1 MLFDAFRAESLRL
14 LRNRTVMFWSV
25 LFTPI
30 VFAVGGVI
38 YHMVAKSRAP
48 DLTKAGIPEAMGS
61 APVNLGEALT
71 LGAGSGANGVT
82 LVMMLIAA
90 ATLYAG
96 DYRWETWR
104 LISARNTRLNLLLG
118 KVGVLKLLALLAMLA
133 FLVACF
139 VYTVAQG
146 LVFERP
152 LTFDYGATE
161 WGQFALLWLL
171 SLVRIVQYAMIA
183 LLAAVL
189 TRSLM
194 AALFVPYALGFVQS
208 IFGQLAMP
216 LLGWEPT
223 SWASQLLLPGLAYDT
238 LKAAVQVGQGPEAAT
253 LLVVKAILSLALW
266 TLVPLAGAVVWF
278 RRQDLSKE

>member
-1 MLFDAFRAESLRL
+1 MLVDAFRAESLRL

-25 LFTPI
+25 LFTPL

-38 YHMVAKSRAP
+38 YHLVAKSRAP
-48 DLTKAGIPEAMGS
+48 DLTKAGIPQSMGS
-61 APVNLGEALT
+61 EPVNLADALT
-71 LGAGSGANGVT
+71 LGATSGANGVM

-96 DYRWETWR
+96 DYRWESWR
-104 LISARNTRLNLLLG
+104 LISARNTRLNLILG
-118 KVGVLKLLALLAMLA
+118 KVGVLKALSLLAMLA

-139 VYTVAQG
+139 VYTVAQAM
-146 LVFERP
+146 VFERP
-152 LTFDYGATE
+152 LSFEYGAAE
-161 WGQFALLWLL
+161 WGQFALLWLV

-189 TRSLM
+189 SRSLM

-208 IFGQLAMP
+208 IFGQLAVP

-238 LKAAVQVGQGPEAAT
+238 LKAGIQVGRPPEAAT
-253 LLVVKAILSLALW
+253 LLVIKAITGLALW
-266 TLVPLAGAVVWF
+266 TLVPLIGAVAWF